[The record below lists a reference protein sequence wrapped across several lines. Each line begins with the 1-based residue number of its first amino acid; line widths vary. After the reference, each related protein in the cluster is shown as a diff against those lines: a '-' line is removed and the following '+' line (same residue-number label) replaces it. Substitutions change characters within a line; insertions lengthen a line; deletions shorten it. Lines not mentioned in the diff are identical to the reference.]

1 MTTLSRILK
10 YRIIAIIRGARPE
23 DVLKIVMALHEGGI
37 NLVEITI
44 NSPQALAVIEKVS
57 REAYNSIQIG
67 AGTVL
72 DGETVRSA
80 IDAGAKFIISPS
92 TDIETIQA
100 TKRLGAVSIPGA
112 FTATE
117 ILTAYKYGGDIIKV
131 FPARLGADYIRD
143 LRGPLPY
150 IPLMPTGG
158 VNLDNIKDFQ
168 KAGAVAFGIGSSL
181 VDTKQEVTDKYLEQ
195 LKEKAA
201 RYISAI
207 TQSE

>member
-1 MTTLSRILK
+1 MTILSRILK

-23 DVLKIVMALHEGGI
+23 DVLKIVLALHEGGI

-44 NSPQALAVIEKVS
+44 NSPQALTVIEKVS
-57 REAYNSIQIG
+57 REVYNSIQIG

-72 DGETVRSA
+72 DGETARSA

-143 LRGPLPY
+143 LRAPLPY

-158 VNLDNIKDFQ
+158 VNLDNIRDFQ

-181 VDTKQEVTDKYLEQ
+181 VDTRQEVTDKYLGQ

-201 RYISAI
+201 RYVSAI
-207 TQSE
+207 AQAE